1 MIKGNKDRMEGG
13 GRFFLSALPAGGL
26 TWRLIEGLTGGG
38 VG

>member
-1 MIKGNKDRMEGG
+1 MVVVVGG
-13 GRFFLSALPAGGL
+13 VFFPSALPAGVP